1 MPSLCRSLQGLLVVQ
16 ISHKLTK
23 YGACNGI
30 LCHMA
35 LLGIKGLLNYLGEDV
50 NFRRSQQLS
59 LFPMPAM
66 HIISPIVLSIS
77 ENSAGGTCA

>member
-1 MPSLCRSLQGLLVVQ
+1 
-16 ISHKLTK
+16 
-23 YGACNGI
+23 
-30 LCHMA
+30 MA

-59 LFPMPAM
+59 LFPMRAM

-77 ENSAGGTCA
+77 ENSAGGTYA